1 MGFADFNSVGV
12 RPFGVRGGFDSLA
25 LPPLNLTVSSR
36 DPDYFLVGVSL
47 RLLPVC
53 YPTSKLGVSELRVE
67 QRGEPFGGFSLQFL

>member
-1 MGFADFNSVGV
+1 VGFADFNSVGV

-53 YPTSKLGVSELRVE
+53 YPTSDLPQIVVPVAMLLPDARFVA
-67 QRGEPFGGFSLQFL
+67 